1 MGKVEV
7 ILFILKHNII
17 FQFQTDLFYN
27 NFEINLIV
35 RKTKKKKKKT
45 SCVFIFLNIKQS
57 QLYR

>member
-35 RKTKKKKKKT
+35 RKTKKKKKKHLVYL
-45 SCVFIFLNIKQS
+45 SS
-57 QLYR
+57 